1 MNIDNIIKYIIYF
14 IFIVFQVGV
23 PCLAAYAISYGVI
36 HLLRTRGIQRT
47 LRQIFV
53 PCLIAIVI
61 ALVALIQHPILSCPT
76 ELQPRLT
83 QEIKREAIHI
93 GKDVTWFPFF
103 TAEITIKDIR
113 EDGIVTIEPLYL
125 FVFARA
131 EIEFGGAD
139 GPEVTR
145 SIYLIW

>member
-1 MNIDNIIKYIIYF
+1 MDYIIKYTIYVVFII
-14 IFIVFQVGV
+14 FQLGV
-23 PCLAAYAISYGVI
+23 PFLAAYAISYGAI
-36 HLLRTRGIQRT
+36 RLLRSRGIQRK

-61 ALVALIQHPILSCPT
+61 ALVALIQHPILSCPP

-139 GPEVTR
+139 GPDVTQ
-145 SIYLIW
+145 SIHLIW